1 MERQAHNSLNEAAL
15 QVQLEE
21 AWSNPPG
28 PTKEGNPRKR
38 VVRDLKRKL
47 GLPVSW
53 HGGVGGDEPEYD
65 PTGASRDL
73 HKSRQ
78 DRKSKE
84 AQSAKKKELTRKKL
98 YPKSGLKGEKKTF
111 ADKLFN
117 HVEYDEVDSMVLE
130 YFKNYFGDN
139 LNEDTSDED
148 IMEAV
153 YDLVDLTEAVCE
165 AISSAEKLERS
176 KYRQGEDEAKA
187 NKDYNNPKNPQRYKR
202 RRKVTKAR
210 QEKETRKANKDY
222 YNTTGTSDDAKERS
236 KKLFRIRDMSS
247 LRRGYQAHSWK

>member
-1 MERQAHNSLNEAAL
+1 MERKAHNSLNEAAL

-98 YPKSGLKGEKKTF
+98 YPKSGLKGEKKSF
-111 ADKLFN
+111 ADRLYSKQGAKPLKA

-130 YFKNYFGDN
+130 YFSNYFGDN
-139 LNEDTSDED
+139 LTEDTSNED
-148 IMEAV
+148 IMNAV
-153 YDLVDLTEAVCE
+153 YDLIDLAEAVCE
-165 AISSAEKLERS
+165 AVGI
-176 KYRQGEDEAKA
+176 DEGIKG
-187 NKDYNNPKNPQRYKR
+187 KIKGILNPKERPNRELTQRQIRPNKAAEQRKR
-202 RRKVTKAR
+202 
-210 QEKETRKANKDY
+210 Q
-222 YNTTGTSDDAKERS
+222 DAKTYVSPQAERQQMDIDG
-236 KKLFRIRDMSS
+236 KKFKTPANSHFNSDGGR
-247 LRRGYQAHSWK
+247 

>member
-1 MERQAHNSLNEAAL
+1 MERQAFNSLNEAAL

-21 AWSNPPG
+21 GWSNPPG

-130 YFKNYFGDN
+130 YFENYFGDN

-148 IMEAV
+148 IMDAV
-153 YDLVDLTEAVCE
+153 YDLVELTEAVLE
-165 AISSAEKLERS
+165 AVMGGWNTPIPNPLKPHDSVGGMRKGLRSDTWTAGQSMEKDRQAGRATRS
-176 KYRQGEDEAKA
+176 K
-187 NKDYNNPKNPQRYKR
+187 R
-202 RRKVTKAR
+202 RDNLGTKLM
-210 QEKETRKANKDY
+210 K
-222 YNTTGTSDDAKERS
+222 S
-236 KKLFRIRDMSS
+236 KKPPRYLGGKHDSHWSNR
-247 LRRGYQAHSWK
+247 

>member
-15 QVQLEE
+15 QVQLGEDFGFDME
-21 AWSNPPG
+21 
-28 PTKEGNPRKR
+28 
-38 VVRDLKRKL
+38 
-47 GLPVSW
+47 
-53 HGGVGGDEPEYD
+53 
-65 PTGASRDL
+65 
-73 HKSRQ
+73 
-78 DRKSKE
+78 SKK
-84 AQSAKKKELTRKKL
+84 SAKKRKAKEKAKASETETVGFGFGAKEVPIKRSRITGRRIRKK
-98 YPKSGLKGEKKTF
+98 KEKIRIVSTDWPHD
-111 ADKLFN
+111 AGMDI
-117 HVEYDEVDSMVLE
+117 HDGVEEEVLE

>member
-1 MERQAHNSLNEAAL
+1 MERKAHNSLNEAAL

-84 AQSAKKKELTRKKL
+84 ARSAKKKELTRKKL
-98 YPKSGLKGEKKTF
+98 YPKSGLKGEKKSF
-111 ADKLFN
+111 ADRLF
-117 HVEYDEVDSMVLE
+117 STQGARPLKALE
-130 YFKNYFGDN
+130 YFSNYFGDN
-139 LNEDTSDED
+139 LTEDTSDEQ

-153 YDLVDLTEAVCE
+153 YDLIDLAEAVLK
-165 AISSAEKLERS
+165 AVGTPLVTDAQRVRRANRIHKAEWL
-176 KYRQGEDEAKA
+176 Q
-187 NKDYNNPKNPQRYKR
+187 NKKPEWKTDKE
-202 RRKVTKAR
+202 
-210 QEKETRKANKDY
+210 QEKGMRSVGANLKRKQRLVKAVNDAHPKA
-222 YNTTGTSDDAKERS
+222 TTQDRLNQVQRLG
-236 KKLFRIRDMSS
+236 L
-247 LRRGYQAHSWK
+247 Y